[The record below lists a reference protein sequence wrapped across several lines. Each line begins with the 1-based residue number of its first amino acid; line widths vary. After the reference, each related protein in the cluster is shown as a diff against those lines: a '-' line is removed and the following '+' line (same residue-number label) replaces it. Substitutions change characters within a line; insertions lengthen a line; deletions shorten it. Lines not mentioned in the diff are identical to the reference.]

1 LDHAEGLSLS
11 QFFREWGFVSFKSS
25 SIFLFFF
32 ILILFFMN
40 FLLFNYC
47 SAVRCFV
54 FVFRRDVQKLQ
65 PEVGTR
71 NNQSDSMIYCNK
83 FHNQSYRSIWF

>member
-25 SIFLFFF
+25 STFNFL
-32 ILILFFMN
+32 ILILFFFYE

-47 SAVRCFV
+47 FAVRCFV

-71 NNQSDSMIYCNK
+71 NNQSDSMI
-83 FHNQSYRSIWF
+83 